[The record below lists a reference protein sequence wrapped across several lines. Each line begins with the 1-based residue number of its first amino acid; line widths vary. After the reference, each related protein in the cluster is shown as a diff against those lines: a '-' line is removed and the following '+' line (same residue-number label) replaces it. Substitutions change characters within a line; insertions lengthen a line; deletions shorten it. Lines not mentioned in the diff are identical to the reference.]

1 MKKAICMLLLFCL
14 VLGLL
19 PPAKA
24 AQTATF
30 TAHALKTSQTDAF
43 RYWLYT
49 PADPTP
55 NMPLIVYLHGGS
67 GKGDDLSLI
76 TGVEGFPAY
85 LQRGEL
91 APRAYVVIPQLT
103 SDRKGWPDAGASIL
117 ALVDHAVSAYNLDAT
132 NVSLTGHSMGGTG
145 TWSLA
150 LSYPGTF
157 ARIAPLSGS
166 VRSTDINLRKL
177 KNMPIRAYVGDA
189 DTIVEP
195 EASITFVEALQAQG
209 CDAEITVLPGATHFD
224 VPAAVYLSKENG
236 LLDWLIDA
244 KFSVDGVGCAT
255 WQDALTQTGEI
266 KLLAAAQADGTLTG
280 DISLDLNG
288 HDLTGSLN
296 AGSYHIFL
304 RDSQTDDF
312 TVADNVYGRY
322 LCDAPAQRQPG
333 YVLLENSVHRVQQ
346 RVEIATFRPAAAGIY
361 FRCSFRADEVVCS
374 QIESYGVALGAG
386 KLPDFAPDTYSIFT
400 DTAPFGDNSL
410 QNGTLLKGIFK
421 TENSLA
427 KNRRNGE
434 IQLYGQTYIRL
445 LDGTLLQGEPVSMSL
460 RQVLANIGDLN
471 ETQQQE
477 MTAFRETFRD
487 VLTGWEQ

>member
-1 MKKAICMLLLFCL
+1 MRKIICMAALLCLLLS
-14 VLGLL
+14 LL
-19 PPAKA
+19 PQAEA
-24 AQTATF
+24 TQAATF
-30 TAHALKTSQTDAF
+30 TAYTLKTSQTDTF

-49 PADPTP
+49 PTDPTP
-55 NMPLIVYLHGGS
+55 NMPLLVYLHGGS

-103 SDRKGWPDAGASIL
+103 ADRKGWPDAGESIL
-117 ALVDHAVSAYNLDAT
+117 SLVRYTLDRYQLDAS

-145 TWSLA
+145 TWSIA

-177 KNMPIRAYVGDA
+177 KNMPIRAFVGDA

-209 CDAEITVLPGATHFD
+209 NNAEITILPGATHFD
-224 VPAAVYLSKENG
+224 VPAAVYLDRDNG

-244 KFSVDGVGCAT
+244 KFSVNGVGCAT
-255 WQDALTQTGEI
+255 WQDAASQSGEI
-266 KLLAAAQADGTLTG
+266 QLLQDATAEGRLEK
-280 DISLDLNG
+280 DIPVDLNG
-288 HDLTGSLN
+288 HTLSGSIA
-296 AGSYHIFL
+296 AGDGQIYL

-312 TVADNVYGRY
+312 TVADGIYGRY
-322 LCDAPAQRQPG
+322 LCDAPMEAQPG
-333 YVLLENSVHRVQQ
+333 YLLLGDSVHRVQQ
-346 RVEIATFRPAAAGIY
+346 QVTAVTFRPSAAGIY
-361 FRCSFRADEVVCS
+361 YRCSFRADELVRS

-386 KLPDFAPDTYSIFT
+386 KLPDFAPETYSIFT
-400 DTAPFGDNSL
+400 DTAPLGDDSL

-427 KNRRNGE
+427 KNRSNG
-434 IQLYGQTYIRL
+434 QLQIYGRTYIRL
-445 LDGTLLQGEPVSMSL
+445 ADGTLLLGEPVSVSL
-460 RQVLANIGDLN
+460 RQVLERIGDLDEN
-471 ETQQQE
+471 QQQA

-487 VLTGWEQ
+487 VLTGWTP